1 MAPVSGPRY
10 WDQDELTGGGIV
22 NIISIG
28 RLVKE
33 LAGMMLAFV

>member
-1 MAPVSGPRY
+1 MMNSR
-10 WDQDELTGGGIV
+10 DRELLIL
-22 NIISIG
+22 SRIG